1 MKRIFEEKYLHLA
14 FEITLILKGI
24 FALLEILAGIVAYF
38 ITQDFLLRFVVAI
51 TQDELTEDPRDFV
64 AHYLLQTAQDFSISS
79 QHFTSLYLLSHGIIK
94 IFLVVGLLRGK
105 FWFYPLA
112 MIVFALFIL
121 YQFFRFSVTHS
132 LWLLVVT
139 LLDIIVILLT
149 WREYRYLRQ
158 HRSATLT

>member
-24 FALLEILAGIVAYF
+24 FALLEILAGTVAYF

>member
-94 IFLVVGLLRGK
+94 IFLVAGLLREK

-149 WREYRYLRQ
+149 WHEYRYLRQ
-158 HRSATLT
+158 HRSVTLT